1 MGKIDQMS
9 SLFWFL
15 LGWVLTYLSHRLGLG
30 TLTHPGPGFFPFWCG
45 LFLSGLSLV
54 VFLRGR
60 LDHRKSRSKSLRTL
74 WAGMRWVKG
83 IYVLLALLIYTFAF
97 VHIGFVLSTI
107 LLLVFLFKAIEPER
121 WTIAIGGAILASLVC
136 FVVFSLWLDVQLPR
150 GFIEKVLF

>member
-1 MGKIDQMS
+1 MGLSTWMS
-9 SLFWFL
+9 S
-15 LGWVLTYLSHRLGLG
+15 
-30 TLTHPGPGFFPFWCG
+30 
-45 LFLSGLSLV
+45 SGCTPK
-54 VFLRGR
+54 R
-60 LDHRKSRSKSLRTL
+60 
-74 WAGMRWVKG
+74 AGMRWVKG